1 MIKFKLQTACEI
13 WEIALHVK
21 ISVGKY
27 FLLTNKAGN
36 FVTL

>member
-1 MIKFKLQTACEI
+1 MIKLKLQTACEI

-27 FLLTNKAGN
+27 FHLTNKAGI
-36 FVTL
+36 FVA

>member
-21 ISVGKY
+21 ISVREI
-27 FLLTNKAGN
+27 FSFN
-36 FVTL
+36 

>member
-13 WEIALHVK
+13 REITLHVK

-36 FVTL
+36 FGT